1 MQVVPECDL
10 CGESF
15 LSDPQVFL
23 RIFLPFSWPSQLLF
37 LSGFENNTGM
47 CRERMYHASVA
58 VMPRSET
65 TENE

>member
-1 MQVVPECDL
+1 MQALLECDL
-10 CGESF
+10 CEESF

-47 CRERMYHASVA
+47 WQ
-58 VMPRSET
+58 
-65 TENE
+65 